1 MRGKGKCLSALCAM
15 PDHPAAFV
23 GRRLHPG
30 CCSAG
35 AVELAFEGKGAVAEC
50 LERFPSDVP
59 ECPTRSISIFPS
71 VRGSFL
77 HKIW

>member
-23 GRRLHPG
+23 GRRLHLG

-35 AVELAFEGKGAVAEC
+35 AVELAFEG
-50 LERFPSDVP
+50 
-59 ECPTRSISIFPS
+59 
-71 VRGSFL
+71 RGRLQSA
-77 HKIW
+77 